1 MNNLR
6 VTERLMEAAV
16 QLFAEK
22 GFAGT
27 ATRDIA
33 RLAEVNETSLFRI
46 FGSKEDLFW
55 AALSSRLQQVR
66 LRKELQQALAED
78 AHPRVVL
85 PLFIEFVVHTAA
97 YQPELIRLLGVALL
111 ELRPQA
117 EIVQRQ
123 ALAPIFRALVEIS
136 KQRCRQRHHSTARS
150 GNYRRGFGR
159 DHYRAAGSREHFDRI
174 FGAPRQYRR
183 GGAGLQRVLAQDAAA
198 GGCHRVRAGAPAG
211 VYRRDGL
218 EPANPALLSLRLS

>member
-1 MNNLR
+1 MSNSR
-6 VTERLMEAAV
+6 VTDRLIKAAV
-16 QLFAEK
+16 QVFAEK

-55 AALSSRLQQVR
+55 AALSSRLQEVR

-85 PLFIEFVVHTAA
+85 PLFIEFVVNTAA

-123 ALAPIFRALVEIS
+123 ALAPIFRTLVDYLSRGVTKGTLRPLDPSITAVGLAATIIGQQGLASVLTGMSALHANTEE
-136 KQRCRQRHHSTARS
+136 A
-150 GNYRRGFGR
+150 
-159 DHYRAAGSREHFDRI
+159 
-174 FGAPRQYRR
+174 
-183 GGAGLQRVLAQDAAA
+183 VLAYSEYWLKTLLPADATELVAA
-198 GGCHRVRAGAPAG
+198 RPFVAGTI
-211 VYRRDGL
+211 
-218 EPANPALLSLRLS
+218 